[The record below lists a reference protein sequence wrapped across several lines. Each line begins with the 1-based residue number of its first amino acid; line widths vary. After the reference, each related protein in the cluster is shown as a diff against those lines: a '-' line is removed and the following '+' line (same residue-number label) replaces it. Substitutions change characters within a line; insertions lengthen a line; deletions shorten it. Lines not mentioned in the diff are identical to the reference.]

1 MGYNTYMKLK
11 IHTDGGSLSNPGQAA
26 IGYLIYLEDGSLFFS
41 EGLPIGI
48 ASNNVAEYTALV
60 TALTKVKELIDKGEL
75 KDIESIAVF
84 ADSELMVKQL
94 NGLYKVKHADMRE
107 LLFKVRI
114 AEGDLRIP
122 VSFTHVLRDK
132 NAAAD
137 KLVKTALGR

>member
-1 MGYNTYMKLK
+1 MKLK

-26 IGYLIYLEDGSLFFS
+26 IGYLIYDESGTLLFS

-60 TALTKVKELIDKGEL
+60 TALTKTKELIDNGTL
-75 KDIESIAVF
+75 KDITAISCF

-94 NGLYKVKHADMRE
+94 NGLYKVKHADMRD
-107 LLFKVRI
+107 LLFKVRV
-114 AEGDLRIP
+114 AEGDLKIP
-122 VSFTHVLRDK
+122 VTFTHVLREK

-137 KLVKTALGR
+137 ALVKKALGR